1 MLVRILLSVI
11 VCLSVL
17 APSEGAFAKDA
28 FRLRP
33 GVKVERKT
41 KTTAVLRL
49 RRPGA
54 SVGGTFDCSCW
65 VDAGTCTLSIS
76 GSSMLCYKGS
86 GDTCKGQCR
95 LSTTIPSS
103 VRGSL
108 IGR

>member
-1 MLVRILLSVI
+1 MLLRILLAVTF
-11 VCLSVL
+11 CMSVL
-17 APSEGAFAKDA
+17 VPFDEVFAKDT
-28 FRLRP
+28 FRLWP

-76 GSSMLCYKGS
+76 GSSMICSKAS

-95 LSTTIPSS
+95 LSTTIPSG

-108 IGR
+108 IRH